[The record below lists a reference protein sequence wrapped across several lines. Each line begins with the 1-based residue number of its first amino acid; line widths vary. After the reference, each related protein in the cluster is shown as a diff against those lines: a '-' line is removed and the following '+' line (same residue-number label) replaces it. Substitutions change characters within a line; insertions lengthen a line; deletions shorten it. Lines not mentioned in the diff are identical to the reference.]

1 MLLVILML
9 KKMLENNFMKNS
21 LFHEIKFQKRKSNRV

>member
-9 KKMLENNFMKNS
+9 KKMLEKNFMKNS
-21 LFHEIKFQKRKSNRV
+21 LFDEIKFQKGKSNRV